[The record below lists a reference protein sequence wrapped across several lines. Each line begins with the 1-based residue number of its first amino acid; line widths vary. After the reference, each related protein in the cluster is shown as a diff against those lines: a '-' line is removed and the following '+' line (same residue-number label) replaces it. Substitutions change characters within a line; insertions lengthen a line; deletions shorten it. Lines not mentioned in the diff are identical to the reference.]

1 MKRRDNFRTSLI
13 MFSAGILAGIVCRL
27 TDFLP
32 YEESLWSLP
41 SMATLFGLWIA
52 SVVVITDISASN
64 KGAFLNVFLYM
75 FGMTV
80 SFYGLKYILGLY
92 MPMFSNCGEFQTEL
106 FVIYSVLSV
115 FCGAGG
121 YILYFWNKKNLF
133 GSFLC
138 ALPTGAMLAEAAGC
152 LAVLISSR
160 MLLAQ
165 TIFDTVFT
173 LVFAVRFYKKA
184 AHRAVYSGAAAAAAV
199 LLYFT
204 VYRPFL
210 LTV

>member
-1 MKRRDNFRTSLI
+1 

-41 SMATLFGLWIA
+41 SMATLFGFWIA
-52 SVVVITDISASN
+52 SVVVITDISSSN

-121 YILYFWNKKNLF
+121 YILYFWKKRIFSALF
-133 GSFLC
+133 CARCLPGQC
-138 ALPTGAMLAEAAGC
+138 WPKRRAALP
-152 LAVLISSR
+152 S
-160 MLLAQ
+160 
-165 TIFDTVFT
+165 
-173 LVFAVRFYKKA
+173 
-184 AHRAVYSGAAAAAAV
+184 
-199 LLYFT
+199 
-204 VYRPFL
+204 
-210 LTV
+210 